1 MSSYWPKANHG
12 MVAEYQQSGVP
23 YVTSSHATSDGESFI
38 FPFVTRWVM
47 IANDSGA
54 DIKVGFTQ
62 NGIDSNPF
70 DNYLVVKDGVWT
82 DRLELK
88 CQRIFV
94 KGTYSAGNQFSILAG
109 LTNVEPSQF
118 FAMTGS
124 KGVAGVG

>member
-1 MSSYWPKANHG
+1 

-94 KGTYSAGNQFSILAG
+94 KGTYSAGDQFSILAG